1 MLFPPPLCLKNN
13 ANKEKKYE
21 FCLIFFLT
29 TCVWIKISTNFRM
42 PFKGRHL
49 RLSQIKQI
57 IQHTNTNCATHWRYT
72 FRMFFCVFSFS
83 YGISFGKN
91 QKELLF
97 SCLFFSNLYVF
108 IFNTTLPK
116 TWWLS
121 GNMYCA
127 CGKAFRIIVL
137 PFLIL

>member
-13 ANKEKKYE
+13 ANKEKNKYE

-72 FRMFFCVFSFS
+72 FRMFFFLFFLFLTEFPLAKIKKNFFSLVCFFL
-83 YGISFGKN
+83 ICTC
-91 QKELLF
+91 LF
-97 SCLFFSNLYVF
+97 SIPPYLRLDDWVAICTV
-108 IFNTTLPK
+108 PV
-116 TWWLS
+116 
-121 GNMYCA
+121 
-127 CGKAFRIIVL
+127 GK
-137 PFLIL
+137 PFE